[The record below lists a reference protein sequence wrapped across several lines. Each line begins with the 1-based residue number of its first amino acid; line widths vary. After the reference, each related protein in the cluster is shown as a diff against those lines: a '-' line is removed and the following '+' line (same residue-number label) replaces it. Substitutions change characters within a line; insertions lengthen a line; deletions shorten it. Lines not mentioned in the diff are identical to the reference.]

1 MKHSA
6 LQSSARLSPSLPECG
21 RNDPAICLG
30 EDEGSPISRVSGPRV
45 NLWWS
50 HTYIHVHGIPMYMV
64 WPLPIPSY
72 ELYCIDYSIMV
83 WSACSIWSQMLFV
96 THAASVMIGLLP
108 PWAPWCHVQVLGL
121 HGFLTWLYY
130 GWNSACIC
138 YGPWTPWSCTP
149 SENRWSVVV
158 GCFQTWVW
166 WCWLRASGRH
176 LYILVSPPMPGH
188 PVWIM

>member
-50 HTYIHVHGIPMYMV
+50 HTSIHVMGESNVCTYMYMVYIPMYMV

-72 ELYCIDYSIMV
+72 ELYCIDYSIMA

-96 THAASVMIGLLP
+96 MHAASVMIGLLP
-108 PWAPWCHVQVLGL
+108 P
-121 HGFLTWLYY
+121 
-130 GWNSACIC
+130 
-138 YGPWTPWSCTP
+138 
-149 SENRWSVVV
+149 
-158 GCFQTWVW
+158 
-166 WCWLRASGRH
+166 
-176 LYILVSPPMPGH
+176 
-188 PVWIM
+188 